1 MTKTILQTILGVG
14 LLAAPLA
21 GPLAPEASA
30 QDKPGTTAAPF
41 LLIGTDARGT
51 AMGSAQTAVAQGAAA
66 LHWNPAGIASAT
78 DLSGG
83 GAVFSTQEWF
93 LPDTQHSFAG
103 VTLHTGAL
111 GTFGLSV
118 ATMDYGEER
127 VTTVDFPDG
136 TGELYAAT
144 DLAVGVSY
152 ARALTQRFSIGATTK
167 LVRQQLW
174 NESATTAALDLGV
187 RYATDYRGIV
197 IGAAMTNFGGDMQL
211 SGRDLRRRLDN
222 DPDRTGDNDNLPAA
236 LEVDEWPLPLAF
248 RVGVSATPVQAGD
261 LSLMVSAEGLAP
273 SDNSQ
278 SANFGGEV
286 GWRDLLF
293 VRGGYR
299 QAFSNQAAD
308 GGWSLGFG
316 LNYDLSPDLGLHFD
330 YVFQEYEPF
339 GTPQMFSLGV
349 TF

>member
-1 MTKTILQTILGVG
+1 MTKTILKTVLGIG
-14 LLAAPLA
+14 LLA
-21 GPLAPEASA
+21 GPLAPAPAA

-51 AMGSAQTAVAQGAAA
+51 AMGSAQTAVAQGPAA
-66 LHWNPAGIASAT
+66 LHWNPAGIASAS
-78 DLSGG
+78 DRSGG

-93 LPDTQHSFAG
+93 LPDTQHSFAA
-103 VTLHTGAL
+103 VTLNSGGL

-118 ATMDYGEER
+118 ATMDYGEEP
-127 VTTVDFPDG
+127 VTTVEFPDG
-136 TGELYAAT
+136 TGELYSAT
-144 DLAVGVSY
+144 DLAVGLSY
-152 ARALTQRFSIGATTK
+152 GRALTQRFSIGATAK
-167 LVRQQLW
+167 VVRQQLW

-187 RYATDYRGIV
+187 RYETDYRGIV
-197 IGAAMTNFGGDMQL
+197 LGAAMTNFGGDMEL

-222 DPDRTGDNDNLPAA
+222 DPDRTGDNDDLPAA

-248 RVGVSATPVQAGD
+248 RVGISAMPVQAGD

-278 SANFGGEV
+278 SANFGGEAA
-286 GWRDLLF
+286 WRDLLF

-299 QAFSNQAAD
+299 QAFSSVADD
-308 GGWSLGFG
+308 GGWSVGFG
-316 LNYDLSPDLGLHFD
+316 LAYDLSPNLGLQFD

>member
-1 MTKTILQTILGVG
+1 MTKTILQTVLGVG
-14 LLAAPLA
+14 LLAAPL
-21 GPLAPEASA
+21 GPLAPEAAA

-41 LLIGTDARGT
+41 LLIGTDARGA

-66 LHWNPAGIASAT
+66 LHWNPAGIASAG

-83 GAVFSTQEWF
+83 GAVFSTQEWL
-93 LPDTQHSFAG
+93 LPETQHSFAG
-103 VTLHTGAL
+103 VTLNAGTL
-111 GTFGLSV
+111 GTIGVSV

-127 VTTVDFPDG
+127 VTTIEFPDG

-144 DLAVGVSY
+144 DLAVGVTL
-152 ARALTQRFSIGATTK
+152 ARALTERFSIGATGK
-167 LVRQQLW
+167 VVRQQLW

-187 RYATDYRGIV
+187 RYATDFQGIV
-197 IGAAMTNFGGDMQL
+197 LGATMTNFGGDMRL
-211 SGRDLRRRLDN
+211 SGRDLLRRIDN

-236 LEVDEWPLPLAF
+236 FEVDEWPLPLAF
-248 RVGVSATPVQAGD
+248 RVGISAMPVQAGD

-278 SANFGGEV
+278 SANFGGEAA
-286 GWRDLLF
+286 WRDLLF

-299 QAFSNQAAD
+299 QAFSGEGSD
-308 GGWSLGFG
+308 GGWSAGFG
-316 LNYDLSPDLGLHFD
+316 LAYDISSDLGLQFD